1 MKKRIINILK
11 YLFFLS
17 LGFFLLWFITKNQDI
32 EKILSDFAQ
41 ANYFWILISMLMG
54 IIVNFSRA
62 MRWNMLINKLG
73 FKTQTFTTFLAI
85 MTGYFMNLIV
95 PRLGEITRCGVLAR
109 QNRIPLNQLIGTV
122 IAERVF
128 DMVCLLIL
136 IILVIVI
143 QFEHLH
149 DFLIKYIVAPLTG
162 NISINTTTIIIAVA
176 IIIAAILLAYFFI
189 KLLLKKYRRTKIIN
203 KLLRI
208 YVGFIAGIKTIK
220 QLDNKLAFIF
230 HTVFIWFM
238 YLMMLYVC
246 FFTIDAT
253 KTLTLFDGLTVLTT
267 GSLGIVAPVP
277 GGLGTYHFIVKV
289 TLVDL
294 YGIDGDS
301 ATLFAYIAHTAQMVM
316 LTIIGS
322 LSFLSIF
329 LINRQ
334 KKQVSQDKI

>member
-17 LGFFLLWFITKNQDI
+17 LGFFLLWFVTKNQDI
-32 EKILSDFAQ
+32 EKILSDFSQ
-41 ANYFWILISMLMG
+41 ANYFWIVVSMLMG
-54 IIVNFSRA
+54 IVVNISRA
-62 MRWNMLINKLG
+62 LRWNMLIHKLG
-73 FKTQTFTTFLAI
+73 YKTQTFTTFLAI

-136 IILVIVI
+136 IVLVIVI
-143 QFEHLH
+143 QFERLH

-162 NISINTTTIIIAVA
+162 NISIDAATIIIVIGIA
-176 IIIAAILLAYFFI
+176 IASVLLCYFIVRFLI
-189 KLLLKKYRRTKIIN
+189 KKYRRTNIVS
-203 KLLRI
+203 KLLRV

-220 QLDNKLAFIF
+220 QLDNKPAFIF
-230 HTVFIWFM
+230 HTIFIWFM

-246 FFTIDAT
+246 FFAIDAT
-253 KTLTLFDGLTVLTT
+253 QMLTFLDGLTVLTT

-277 GGLGTYHFIVKV
+277 GGIGTYHFIVKV

-294 YGIDGDS
+294 YQINGDS
-301 ATLFAYIAHTAQMVM
+301 ATLFAYIAHTSQMIM
-316 LTIIGS
+316 LTVVGG
-322 LSFLSIF
+322 LSFLAIF

-334 KKQVSQDKI
+334 KKQTIQEK